1 MALYINKVFNV
12 CGAWE
17 RLQNDSLSELNDI
30 QEALAKFN
38 DSGSL
43 SNKRDALL
51 ESLEKL
57 GWVRGG
63 LKQVAPK
70 FLPYWRTFNGNKTRV
85 SLKAEKKNVGVD
97 LFHAVIP
104 SMDSWVTYR
113 AKNYSMD
120 GGVAVLI
127 MPIAHNEDV
136 TGCRISFEYVVERTR
151 FLDIAEGN
159 CFAVIGVS
167 TESSCLEVIDAD
179 TVIRRTITFE
189 PHQMQAGVSL
199 LSYFSEVLK
208 QKCSESKSNVSIE
221 QDGDKVRLTIKSEAG
236 MEHKVE
242 ALLNEYGEVLNG
254 SMPAEQ
260 FMTDQIQLLSL
271 KRKLD
276 MAALE
281 VKHQQDILALTKTS
295 YEKRI
300 VTLEEQVSGLR
311 QILSDSIISH
321 RLAQEQVSKLIDKYG
336 GGSEVELELIS
347 LARKLDERAA
357 DIQKVELERLMKQ
370 LYTQNPKMATE
381 FLLLLKGPL
390 EGVIGNIIYSWLPH
404 LASIVGIVIR

>member
-70 FLPYWRTFNGNKTRV
+70 FPPYWRTFNGNKTRV

-390 EGVIGNIIYSWLPH
+390 EGVIGNIIYSWVPH